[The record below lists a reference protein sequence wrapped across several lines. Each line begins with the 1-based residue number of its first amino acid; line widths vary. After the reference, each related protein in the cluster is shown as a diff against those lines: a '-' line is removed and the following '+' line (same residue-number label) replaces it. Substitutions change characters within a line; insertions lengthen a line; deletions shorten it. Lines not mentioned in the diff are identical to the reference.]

1 MPCINFLT
9 EILPGPALAVLA
21 FRPAASNS
29 HNAAGFKSLRNT
41 KQLVLLPSTQKL
53 FLNLKQSDFSNEN
66 PLILGVSGG
75 RNTAIH
81 ARSAEVSDRPNNN
94 E

>member
-9 EILPGPALAVLA
+9 EILPGPDLAGFA
-21 FRPAASNS
+21 FRPVASNS
-29 HNAAGFKSLRNT
+29 HNAAGFKSRRNT
-41 KQLVLLPSTQKL
+41 KQLVLLPKKL
-53 FLNLKQSDFSNEN
+53 FLNLKRGDFSNEK

-81 ARSAEVSDRPNNN
+81 AR
-94 E
+94 